1 MRRFKFRFEKI
12 LTYRGHQE
20 KQRQRELASA
30 LNVQQSQQEKVS
42 GLVRGQMVA
51 QKEKEKHL
59 VGKIE
64 TARLSGYYRYGLR
77 LKHLEMAGRE
87 LLGHIAKDVEKKR
100 QTLVEAARKKK
111 TYEKL
116 KERHLRQYTEDSN
129 LALQKEND
137 EIGQKMFVINR

>member
-30 LNVQQSQQEKVS
+30 LNVQQSQQEKVM
-42 GLVRGQMVA
+42 GLVRGQMEA

-77 LKHLEMAGRE
+77 LKHLELAGRE
-87 LLGHIAKDVEKKR
+87 LLGHIAKDVEQKR

-116 KERHLRQYTEDSN
+116 KERHRQQFTEDAN

-137 EIGQKMFVINR
+137 EIGQKMFVQNR